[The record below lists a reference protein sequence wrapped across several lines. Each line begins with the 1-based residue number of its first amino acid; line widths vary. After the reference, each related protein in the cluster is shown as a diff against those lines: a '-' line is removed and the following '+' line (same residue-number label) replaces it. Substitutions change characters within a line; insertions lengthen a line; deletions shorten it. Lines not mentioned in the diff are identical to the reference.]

1 MTRAVRFAAVGL
13 AGAALQLALFRTLC
27 YCGVAAA
34 PATALAVEL
43 VILNNFYWHQR
54 ITWKD
59 RGAPHLRNR
68 ARRLLR
74 FHAANGLVSLAG
86 NTALV
91 AILTQTISPLP
102 AAAAAIALC
111 APLNYLLADRCVFLN
126 PIN

>member
-1 MTRAVRFAAVGL
+1 VTRAVRFAAVGL

-59 RGAPHLRNR
+59 RGAPRLRNR

-102 AAAAAIALC
+102 AEAAAIALC